1 MEGATAVDT
10 DLAVVR
16 LLRAGDAT
24 GLEALME
31 AYAARVYRLAH
42 GVTRN
47 LADAEEVVQDVF
59 LTVARKI
66 AEFEGRSAL
75 GTWIYRITM
84 NAALN
89 KRRGKR
95 SEVEVSLEEH
105 LPTFKDDGHREG
117 DRSFLLADWSQTP
130 EEVLLSG
137 EGRAAVSRAIEALP
151 DRYRAVLVLRDVE
164 GLSNEEAAAALDE
177 SVASV
182 KSRLH
187 RARMALR
194 EQLTRSFAS

>member
-1 MEGATAVDT
+1 VATSLRLDWVDIYRFDGQELALAARLPVGRYRATSPSRATAALCTPPCRTATSSWRSISSATCVI
-10 DLAVVR
+10 R
-16 LLRAGDAT
+16 LLRAGDAA

-42 GVTRN
+42 GVTQN

-75 GTWIYRITM
+75 STWIYRITM
-84 NAALN
+84 NTALN

-105 LPTFKDDGHREG
+105 LPTFKDDAPGGRPELSARRLVPDARRGVALGGRPCRGAPRHR
-117 DRSFLLADWSQTP
+117 RLA
-130 EEVLLSG
+130 
-137 EGRAAVSRAIEALP
+137 
-151 DRYRAVLVLRDVE
+151 
-164 GLSNEEAAAALDE
+164 
-177 SVASV
+177 
-182 KSRLH
+182 
-187 RARMALR
+187 
-194 EQLTRSFAS
+194 